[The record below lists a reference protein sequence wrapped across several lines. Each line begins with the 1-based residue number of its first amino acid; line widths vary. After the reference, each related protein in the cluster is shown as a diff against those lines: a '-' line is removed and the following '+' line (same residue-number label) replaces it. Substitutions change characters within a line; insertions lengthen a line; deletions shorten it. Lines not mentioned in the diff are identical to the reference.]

1 LDGRKQPVDALTSNA
16 AHCLWT
22 GIATDEHAAALVRRL
37 ADPDMDTGYGLR
49 TLAASMGAY
58 NPMSYHNGSV
68 WPHDTAIAVAGL
80 LRYAHL
86 PGAVDLA
93 HRLAEGLLDAA
104 AAFGGRLPELFCG
117 FSRADFSPPVP
128 YPTSC
133 SPQAWASAAPLL
145 LVRAF
150 LGLEPDVPRRR
161 LSVSPH
167 LPERW
172 GEVALADLRLGEVTA
187 HVRATGDRATVEGL
201 PEGWTT

>member
-1 LDGRKQPVDALTSNA
+1 
-16 AHCLWT
+16 
-22 GIATDEHAAALVRRL
+22 
-37 ADPDMDTGYGLR
+37 
-49 TLAASMGAY
+49 MGAY

-93 HRLAEGLLDAA
+93 HRLADGLLDAA
-104 AAFGGRLPELFCG
+104 VSFGGRLPELFCG
-117 FSRADFSPPVP
+117 FSRDDFSLPVP

-133 SPQAWASAAPLL
+133 SPQAWASASPLL

-150 LGLEPDVPRRR
+150 LGLEPHVPRRT
-161 LSVSPH
+161 LSTRPH

-172 GEVALADLRLGEVTA
+172 GELTLSDLRLGTVTA
-187 HVRATGDRATVEGL
+187 QVSATGDKVAVTGL
-201 PEGWTT
+201 PDDWTT